1 MVNFVV
7 ISQQE
12 SFGPH
17 TPPPLLPGGKKNNYW
32 SIKSAPITFLY
43 IISALANTYQ
53 ISKIK
58 IITPLSFCFRNQ
70 HTRDREY
77 TFVYVI
83 SVETCT

>member
-7 ISQQE
+7 I
-12 SFGPH
+12 PH
-17 TPPPLLPGGKKNNYW
+17 RNPSGHTPLLPGDKKNNYW
-32 SIKSAPITFLY
+32 SIKSAPIIFLY

-58 IITPLSFCFRNQ
+58 IITALSFCFRKQ

-77 TFVYVI
+77 TIVYVI
-83 SVETCT
+83 SVETYT